1 MSFFDK
7 KKILKHSC
15 FDTVDKTMRKQINKH
30 MHVHI
35 LGICGSF
42 MGGIAAIAKSLG
54 HTVTGSDTNVY
65 PPMSTQ
71 LENLGIE
78 LTAGFD
84 TQQFEPCPDIVIIG
98 NAMSR
103 GNPAVEYVLD
113 RNLPYTSGPQW
124 LLDNLLTNRWVLAA
138 SGTHGKTT
146 TSSMIAW
153 ILEDVGLKPGFLIG
167 GVPENFGV
175 SARVG
180 ESPFFVI
187 EADEYDSA
195 FFDKRSKFVHYRPR
209 TLVMNNLEFDHADIF
224 EDLDAIKKQF
234 HHLVRCVPSNGLIIS
249 PFEDANLN
257 DVLHKGCWSEVQTLG
272 QTEDCDWRAELVTP
286 DGSEFNV
293 FQNEEML
300 GCVKWNL
307 IGDHNISNAMMAIA
321 AAHHAGV
328 QTKDA
333 IDALSR
339 FKNVKRR
346 METKGSVANITVY
359 DDFAHH
365 PTAIQTTLAGLRSKV
380 GNAKI
385 IAVLEPRSNTMK
397 MGVHKE
403 TLANSW
409 QQANEVFLFEP
420 TNVDWPMHDLV
431 ENSIAPVY
439 LHQDTASIVKGVVEQ
454 AEPGDQILVMS
465 NGGFNGIHQSILT
478 ALESKFKDSN

>member
-1 MSFFDK
+1 
-7 KKILKHSC
+7 
-15 FDTVDKTMRKQINKH
+15 

-54 HTVTGSDTNVY
+54 HKVTGSDKNVY

-71 LENLGIE
+71 LEALGIE
-78 LTAGFD
+78 LTEGYCESQFD
-84 TQQFEPCPDIVIIG
+84 PAPDMVVIG

-103 GNPAVEYVLD
+103 GNPAVEYVLN

-124 LLDNLLTNRWVLAA
+124 LLDNLLKDRWVIGL

-146 TSSMIAW
+146 TSSMVAW
-153 ILEDVGLKPGFLIG
+153 ILEYAGLNPGYLIG

-195 FFDKRSKFVHYRPR
+195 FFDKRSKFVHYRPK
-209 TLVMNNLEFDHADIF
+209 TLVINNLEFDHADIF
-224 EDLDAIKKQF
+224 ADLGAIQTQF
-234 HHLVRCVPSNGLIIS
+234 HHLVRMVPENGLILTPNNTPAI
-249 PFEDANLN
+249 EDMLK
-257 DVLHKGCWSEVQTLG
+257 KGCWSSRQSLG
-272 QTEDCDWRAELVTP
+272 KEWHAELLKK

-293 FQNEEML
+293 L
-300 GCVKWNL
+300 
-307 IGDHNISNAMMAIA
+307 HNGVIAGTVTWALVGQHNVDNALMAIA

-328 QTKDA
+328 TLPDA
-333 IDALSR
+333 IDALSF

-346 METKGSVANITVY
+346 MEVKGEVNNITLY

-365 PTAIQTTLAGLRSKV
+365 PTAIATTLDGLRKKV
-380 GNAKI
+380 GNARI
-385 IAVLEPRSNTMK
+385 LAVLEPRSNTMK
-397 MGVHKE
+397 MGVHKD

-409 QQANEVFLFEP
+409 QKADE
-420 TNVDWPMHDLV
+420 
-431 ENSIAPVY
+431 VY
-439 LHQDTASIVKGVVEQ
+439 LYEPEGMDWSLVDSVAHSNAPTHCFRDVEKIVQGVCNVAQ
-454 AEPGDQILVMS
+454 PGDHILVMS
-465 NGGFNGIHQSILT
+465 NGGFEGIHGRILD
-478 ALESKFKDSN
+478 ALKMKSKL